1 MPVFRIFIF
10 CLLLHVG
17 PALAQLRLCSWNI
30 QNLGKSKSDSEIIF
44 IAGILKDFDVVAIV
58 EVVSG
63 YGGAQSVAR
72 LADELN
78 RKGAKWEYAISDATT
93 GTPNKSERYAYLW
106 KTARLQKKN
115 NAWLENRYRDV
126 IEREP
131 FLIELSY
138 RGKLLTVCCFHAITR
153 NKQPETEIKYFKFIE
168 EEYQAQTLLFC
179 GDFNCPESHTVF
191 NPLKSRGYRPVLT
204 GQKTSLKQK
213 SINGECLASEY
224 DNIFYPSQKIT
235 FIKSG
240 IVEFYKKFP
249 DLAHARRI
257 SDHVPVYF
265 EFDIKN

>member
-1 MPVFRIFIF
+1 MQLCRLFIIS
-10 CLLLHVG
+10 LILHG
-17 PALAQLRLCSWNI
+17 TLAFAQLRLCSWNI
-30 QNLGKSKSDSEIIF
+30 QNFGKSKSDSEIVF
-44 IAGILKDFDVVAIV
+44 IAGILKEFDVVAIV

-78 RKGAKWEYAISDATT
+78 RKGAQWDYTISDPTT

-138 RGKLLTVCCFHAITR
+138 KGKSLTVCCFHAITR
-153 NKQPETEIKYFKFIE
+153 DKQPETEIKYFKFIE

-213 SINGECLASEY
+213 SVKGESLASEY
-224 DNIFYPSQKIT
+224 DNIFYPSQ
-235 FIKSG
+235 
-240 IVEFYKKFP
+240 
-249 DLAHARRI
+249 
-257 SDHVPVYF
+257 
-265 EFDIKN
+265 